1 MIIAYLIPIYI
12 SFIFGWKS
20 SLYIVY
26 FTLPI
31 AIQLILQVFFKEGA
45 DLNKT
50 LEGTAKLLLLYTLLL
65 SFGIAI

>member
-12 SFIFGWKS
+12 SYILGNKS
-20 SLYIVY
+20 SIYIIY

-31 AIQLILQVFFKEGA
+31 SVQLILQVFFQKGS

-50 LEGTAKLLLLYTLLL
+50 LEGTAKLLLLYTVLF
-65 SFGIAI
+65 SFGIIV